1 MEFDLTPKFAQKV
14 FEGEG
19 GAYYSWSS
27 SEFPILGEGKVGAGK
42 LVLQPRGF
50 ALPHYADSSKVGYV
64 LGGGDGI
71 VGMVFP
77 NTSEEVVLKLKKGDV
92 IPLVMGTVSW
102 WFNDGDSELVIVFL
116 GETSKSYIPG
126 EFTYFFLSG
135 AQGIM
140 GGFSP
145 EFLSRAYKINKD
157 EANKLAKSQTGVLLI
172 KLQEGKSMPKPNEN
186 YTNKLVYNIE
196 AALPDIR
203 VKNGGQVTTL
213 TEAKFPSLDQVEL
226 STRLVKL
233 DANAMF
239 SPTYTTDSS
248 VQLIY
253 VVKGIGQIQIVGIN
267 GKQVL
272 DIEVKPGHLL
282 VVPKFFVV
290 AKLAGGDGLECFS
303 ITTSKKPAF
312 EDLASKASV
321 WQALSP
327 LVIEASLNVSTEL
340 GELFKSKI
348 GKNTILI
355 PFKN

>member
-1 MEFDLTPKFAQKV
+1 M
-14 FEGEG
+14 
-19 GAYYSWSS
+19 
-27 SEFPILGEGKVGAGK
+27 
-42 LVLQPRGF
+42 VL
-50 ALPHYADSSKVGYV
+50 
-64 LGGGDGI
+64 
-71 VGMVFP
+71 P
-77 NTSEEVVLKLKKGDV
+77 NTAEEVVLKLKKGDV
-92 IPLVMGTVSW
+92 VPVVLGSVSW

-135 AQGIM
+135 ALGIM
-140 GGFSP
+140 GGFSQ

-226 STRLVKL
+226 STKLVKL

-303 ITTSKKPAF
+303 ITTSKK
-312 EDLASKASV
+312 
-321 WQALSP
+321 
-327 LVIEASLNVSTEL
+327 
-340 GELFKSKI
+340 
-348 GKNTILI
+348 
-355 PFKN
+355 